1 MRIWIVSGVLFFYTL
16 AAAAQTAPSA
26 GSTLFEN
33 RCSLCHGGDG
43 SGGGR
48 APSLLGFVRYHTDA
62 EISSLI
68 HSGRLAQGMPAFNL
82 SEIEMHDLL
91 AHLRSL
97 AGSNPAMA
105 QAGYTGNAPMKVPG

>member
-1 MRIWIVSGVLFFYTL
+1 MRRFLLISLLFISFTAVSAQEPG
-16 AAAAQTAPSA
+16 AAI
-26 GSTLFEN
+26 FEN

-62 EISSLI
+62 ELTALI
-68 HSGRLAQGMPAFNL
+68 HDGRIEKGMPGFDLPLDN
-82 SEIEMHDLL
+82 MHPLL
-91 AHLRSL
+91 LHLRSL

-105 QAGYTGNAPMKVPG
+105 QAGYTGNAPTK